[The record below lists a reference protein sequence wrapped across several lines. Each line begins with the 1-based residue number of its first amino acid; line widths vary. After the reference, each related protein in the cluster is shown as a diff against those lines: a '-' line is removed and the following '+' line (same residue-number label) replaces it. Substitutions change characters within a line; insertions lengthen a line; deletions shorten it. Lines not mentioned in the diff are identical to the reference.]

1 MKIATHIGNVTIVLD
16 RPHGQN
22 NPLILMGH
30 KRPKEKKDEKRKRK
44 RIGADRW
51 VPPGGATENDDTSQK
66 HAAQRELRQ
75 ETGLDFPLKSFR
87 KVGVLRGYIN
97 STDIPTWLVHI
108 YMVDASVKEQVCVPN
123 EEYVEMRWFPLSKLP
138 FEKMLQGDRNWL
150 PKIARGQKLSIRIV
164 ANENADKAFSINIR
178 PINSFN

>member
-16 RPHGQN
+16 RTLGQDD
-22 NPLILMGH
+22 PQILIGL
-30 KRPKEKKDEKRKRK
+30 KKPKGKKDGKRKRK
-44 RIGADRW
+44 RIGVGRW
-51 VPPGGATENDDTSQK
+51 VPPGGATENDDKSQK

-75 ETGLDFPLKSFR
+75 ETGLDFPLKLFQ

-108 YMVDASVKEQVCVPN
+108 YLVDASEREKTFVPN
-123 EEYVEMRWFPLSKLP
+123 EEYVEMRWFKLSKLP

-150 PKIARGQKLSIRIV
+150 PKIAKGQKLSIRIV
-164 ANENADKAFSINIR
+164 ANENADRAFSIDIR
-178 PINSFN
+178 PIHSFN